1 MVSKPPDPEVWY
13 IKTSGSGGFRAMK
26 SLLEVEKIS
35 ENLHLKNFKRSYQK
49 SVPPKMST
57 FESFISV
64 ENLMAPTLLVFEG
77 KRITT

>member
-1 MVSKPPDPEVWY
+1 
-13 IKTSGSGGFRAMK
+13 MK

-64 ENLMAPTLLVFEG
+64 ENLISYILLEFLEISINTKLFNIVAHLQRDTVSTWG
-77 KRITT
+77 

>member
-1 MVSKPPDPEVWY
+1 
-13 IKTSGSGGFRAMK
+13 MK

-57 FESFISV
+57 FESFISI
-64 ENLMAPTLLVFEG
+64 ENLISLTLLVFSE
-77 KRITT
+77 KSINS